1 MKHTGKTQLQKF
13 GDSVRRAR
21 KELEI
26 SQEVFA
32 EWTDLHRTY
41 IGQVERREKNIS
53 FVNILKIAK
62 AIKILPSELFK
73 SSKLYGLLN
82 LVNKSLNRGDGACLI
97 NRA

>member
-41 IGQVERREKNIS
+41 IGQVERREKHIS

-73 SSKLYGLLN
+73 SSKL
-82 LVNKSLNRGDGACLI
+82 
-97 NRA
+97 